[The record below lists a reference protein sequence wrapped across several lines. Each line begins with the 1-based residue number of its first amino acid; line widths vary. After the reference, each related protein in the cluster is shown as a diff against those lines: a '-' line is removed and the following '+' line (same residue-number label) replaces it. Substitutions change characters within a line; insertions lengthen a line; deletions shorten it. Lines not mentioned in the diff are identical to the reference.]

1 MRSDPRA
8 RAGRAGAAPLGV
20 AEGLMADTPA
30 PRAAGIWLALSLI
43 LGGLVGSRHGQ
54 PSLGVVIGFAVGVA
68 ICLGFWLYDKRR

>member
-1 MRSDPRA
+1 
-8 RAGRAGAAPLGV
+8 
-20 AEGLMADTPA
+20 MADTPA